1 MENQNLQWY
10 QKKGGVIVLLLLF
23 FPAGLYLM
31 WKHSN
36 YWPKKTK
43 ILITVAV
50 LIFAGIGLNNPS
62 ASESSISY
70 SSTSNSEA
78 SELETS
84 NKCLLEG
91 CSLEGE
97 GWFHSSQSAEMRAS
111 NLYGVYRVAESGGYC
126 SRAHGE
132 QDN

>member
-23 FPAGLYLM
+23 FPVGLYLM

-70 SSTSNSEA
+70 SSTSN
-78 SELETS
+78 
-84 NKCLLEG
+84 KCLLEG
-91 CSLEGE
+91 CNLEGE

-126 SRAHGE
+126 SRAHGQ

>member
-10 QKKGGVIVLLLLF
+10 QKKGGVIVLLVLF

-31 WKHSN
+31 WKYSN

-50 LIFAGIGLNNPS
+50 LIFAGIASNNPS
-62 ASESSISY
+62 KSSTSY
-70 SSTSNSEA
+70 SSA
-78 SELETS
+78 S
-84 NKCLLEG
+84 NKCLLDG

-97 GWFHSSQSAEMRAS
+97 GWFHSSQSAEMRAA
-111 NLYGVYRVAESGGYC
+111 NLYGVYRVEESGGYC

>member
-1 MENQNLQWY
+1 MENQNLQWF
-10 QKKGGVIVLLLLF
+10 QKKGGVIVLLIFF

-31 WKHSN
+31 WKYSN

-62 ASESSISY
+62 ESSTSESSTSY
-70 SSTSNSEA
+70 SSA
-78 SELETS
+78 S
-84 NKCLLEG
+84 NKCLLDG

-97 GWFHSSQSAEMRAS
+97 GWFHSSQSAEMRAA

-126 SRAHGE
+126 SRAHGQ